1 MMDINQLASDSAAAP
16 VLAAMVAAKWRKARD
31 LAKDLCKKDRP
42 RYLALLIEA
51 NVGLAREMQAK
62 GLTKDAEPVL
72 AYLKSICPPDQLDT
86 LRHELEKA
94 PVVPPTSS
102 RVEISMTSASPAV
115 LLAIHWPT
123 VLLAAEA
130 CEKGQPV
137 SAAEWATV
145 DVLVGAFTPAPA
157 QEPGSL
163 GELVAAE
170 LEMIHL
176 ACKATA
182 EGRWDDAQI
191 GLRSLARQSVFQHWR
206 MFLRGVRHHFLRE
219 LEQARRCFATLPVD
233 GGLARAAVVI
243 AGNAVVPGTTR
254 QAPARARADWWLAV
268 SGQPRTLAAA
278 IAEAHIAWMKPD
290 VRQAYELFSKA
301 FGKDFPTVQPTLAGL
316 MTAVMMPLRVPH
328 AEPEKKRDQ
337 QWTQFQ
343 RVLMQQ
349 SNQAQITCA
358 MLRTLVLRDA
368 PDMNPHEIFEE
379 WRQMLALQTKLLGPN
394 AVRDSI
400 GWLWLAEQMMQP
412 PPSYGFFFGNRR
424 KTPHRHGE
432 HARTALMNAVRSDP
446 EHEAAHMALLRFF
459 TERNETS
466 DRNKLLDELVK
477 RFPENKQVLIQTGQL
492 AAERKAFTKA
502 LPSLRAARALDPLDR
517 DAQAALAACL
527 ILQARDLMKKK
538 RPMAAVEAIWAEVDT
553 VASDTAGPHH
563 LTLAR
568 WAHQVRRA
576 VLEGSDSHAAD
587 AAKLA
592 PSAIQ
597 ALFFERLL
605 VSLYDANERLAWE
618 KAWKTTLAAG
628 PGWRDLAALA
638 DIARGVCSIK
648 GFGWDEKRLIQ
659 KHFEDLLADIAKR
672 RLPSDSDD
680 ILILLQHID
689 TSRWSD
695 HEAEWLGGSMA
706 DLRHELHLKV
716 RPYSAKPASHPV
728 LCFVS
733 MLIDA
738 EHFAF
743 EPTPA
748 FDKRLVE
755 VISTAREKGL
765 TNLLEAAERF
775 KAQLDK
781 KWTYDDH
788 DIDDDTGDVF
798 DEEDDDFPPTPGA
811 EQMTEADLKNVPD
824 HLMPLIVE
832 LGFASMSGDTE
843 AIVELRAR
851 ALAGGM
857 SPELFDKILR
867 TAPGPPP
874 KPSGKKRSKSQQ
886 SELDLF

>member
-1 MMDINQLASDSAAAP
+1 MVMDINQLGGDSAAAP
-16 VLAAMVAAKWRKARD
+16 VLAALAAAKWRKARD
-31 LAKDLCKKDRP
+31 LAKELCKKDRP
-42 RYLALLIEA
+42 RYLTLLIEA

-72 AYLKSICPPDQLDT
+72 AYLKSICPPDQWDT

-94 PVVPPTSS
+94 PPVVVAPTTRST
-102 RVEISMTSASPAV
+102 ETSTTTASPAV

-123 VLLAAEA
+123 VLRAAEA
-130 CEKGQPV
+130 CEKGLPV
-137 SAAEWATV
+137 AADEWAAV
-145 DVLVGAFTPAPA
+145 DVVVGAFTPAPT

-163 GELVAAE
+163 GALVAAE

-176 ACKATA
+176 ACTATA
-182 EGRWDDAQI
+182 EGRWEDAQI

-219 LEQARRCFATLPVD
+219 VEQARRCFATLPVD
-233 GGLARAAVVI
+233 GGLARAAAVI

-268 SGQPRTLAAA
+268 SGQPRTLATA

-316 MTAVMMPLRVPH
+316 MTAVMIPLRVLH
-328 AEPEKKRDQ
+328 TQSEQKRDQ
-337 QWTQFQ
+337 QWTQLQ

-349 SNQAQITCA
+349 SNQAQISCA
-358 MLRTLVLRDA
+358 MLRALALRDA
-368 PDMNPHEIFEE
+368 PDMNPHEIFED

-412 PPSYGFFFGNRR
+412 LPSYGFFGSRS
-424 KTPHRHGE
+424 KSPHRHGE

-459 TERNETS
+459 TERSETS
-466 DRNKLLDELVK
+466 ERNKLLDELVK
-477 RFPENKQVLIQTGQL
+477 RFPDNKQVLIQTGSL
-492 AAERKAFTKA
+492 AADRKAFTKA

-517 DAQAALAACL
+517 EAQAALASCL
-527 ILQARDLMKKK
+527 ILQAHDLIKKK
-538 RPMAAVEAIWAEVDT
+538 RSTETVEAIWAEVDT
-553 VASDTAGPHH
+553 LAHDAAGPHH
-563 LTLAR
+563 FTLAR
-568 WAHQVRRA
+568 WSHRVRRA
-576 VLEGSDSHAAD
+576 ALEGSDSHAAE

-605 VSLYDANERLAWE
+605 VSLYGGNERPGWQA
-618 KAWKTTLAAG
+618 AWKTELAAS
-628 PGWRDLAALA
+628 PGWRELTALV
-638 DIARGVCSIK
+638 DTARGACQIK
-648 GFGWDEKRLIQ
+648 GFGWDEKLLVQ
-659 KHFEDLLADIAKR
+659 KHLEDLLKDIAKR
-672 RLPSDSDD
+672 LLPSESDD

-695 HEAEWLGGSMA
+695 HEVEWLGGSMA
-706 DLRHELHLKV
+706 NLRHELHLKV
-716 RPYSAKPASHPV
+716 RPYSAKPTSHPA

-765 TNLLEAAERF
+765 TALLEAAQRF
-775 KAQLDK
+775 KSQIDK
-781 KWTYDDH
+781 KWTYEDH
-788 DIDDDTGDVF
+788 DIDDVF

-811 EQMTEADLKNVPD
+811 EQMTEADLKNVPNQ
-824 HLMPLIVE
+824 LLPIIIE
-832 LGFASMSGDTE
+832 LGIATMSGDTQ
-843 AIVELRAR
+843 AIAGIRIR

-857 SPELFDKILR
+857 SPELLDKILR

-874 KPSGKKRSKSQQ
+874 KSSGKKRTKPQQ